1 MDRAQTLT
9 FTKMNRAPET
19 LGELKKEILRQL
31 DTSEVVTIT
40 LHEGDDIHELLES
53 ISFGIEGIKY
63 QNLHDRPSLRKYTYS
78 TSN

>member
-1 MDRAQTLT
+1 
-9 FTKMNRAPET
+9 MNRTPET

-53 ISFGIEGIKY
+53 ISSGIANAKDIPST
-63 QNLHDRPSLRKYTYS
+63 DRDHPPVRSLPLITDH
-78 TSN
+78 